1 MDTIYIPQLATAPEQ
16 TESIQVNQ
24 SIRGLK
30 TLTPVQGQMEVTHRG
45 RYLDVRASVV
55 TITTLTCDRCLQNY
69 NHRLTVDASE
79 LIWLDEPPSPDE
91 EMADDDD
98 LISDDLVETVPSTGY
113 FDPET
118 WLYEYLCLALPQ
130 QQLCDRDCEGI
141 PVNNDV
147 DDTHT
152 TPVDSRWGAL
162 ENLKSQLLN

>member
-45 RYLDVRASVV
+45 RYLEVSASVA

-79 LIWLDEPPSPDE
+79 LIWLDEPPSIDE
-91 EMADDDD
+91 AMEDDD
-98 LISDDLVETVPSTGY
+98 LIADDLVETVPSTGY

-130 QQLCDRDCEGI
+130 QQLCDQGCEGI
-141 PVNNDV
+141 PVNDDV

-162 ENLKSQLLN
+162 ANLKGQLLN

>member
-1 MDTIYIPQLATAPEQ
+1 MDTIYIPQLTTAPEQ
-16 TESIQVNQ
+16 TETIQVNQ

-45 RYLDVRASVV
+45 RYLEVSASVV

-79 LIWLDEPPSPDE
+79 LIWLDEPPSMDE
-91 EMADDDD
+91 AMEDDD
-98 LISDDLVETVPSTGY
+98 LIADDLVETVSSTGY

-130 QQLCDRDCEGI
+130 QQLCDQNCEGI
-141 PVNNDV
+141 SVHNA
-147 DDTHT
+147 DDGSVTS
-152 TPVDSRWGAL
+152 VDSRWGAL
-162 ENLKSQLLN
+162 ESLKSHLLN